1 MNDADFYIMQM
12 LVDHQQSMIEQQR
25 AMIAYLEA
33 ELLNM
38 KDVIIRALD
47 EHVKSQVYEASV
59 GEYIHI
65 TEEECS

>member
-1 MNDADFYIMQM
+1 
-12 LVDHQQSMIEQQR
+12 
-25 AMIAYLEA
+25 MIAYLEA